1 MRGNS
6 FAGGSFLFQME
17 MGNVKSCLQKK
28 SLNASNT
35 QHPGD
40 IHLVLCCLIG
50 FFFFFCFKP
59 LTDIMSVVSDVFTGL
74 MDVPLL
80 SSVLAC

>member
-1 MRGNS
+1 MPATRS
-6 FAGGSFLFQME
+6 IQVTYIWFCVALLDF
-17 MGNVKSCLQKK
+17 
-28 SLNASNT
+28 
-35 QHPGD
+35 
-40 IHLVLCCLIG
+40 